1 MDTKK
6 LPRITTMNYRYELY
20 KDKVIEYNGDESK
33 KWGLNLLR
41 NTINMTINMNVN
53 ASNLELKQLKESAI
67 SSREWAL
74 ENHPELLL

>member
-6 LPRITTMNYRYELY
+6 LPGINVMSYRYALH
-20 KDKVIEYNGDESK
+20 KDKVIEYSGDESK

-41 NTINMTINMNVN
+41 NTINMTVNINAN
-53 ASNLELKQLKESAI
+53 ASNLELKKLKESAI
-67 SSREWAL
+67 RSREWVL